1 MDNQKQNYIAD
12 VQYLKTIMK
21 RSEFSYK
28 YFGIF
33 FIVFACVKGLCYF
46 FDMMITPFTVE
57 SFLNRGLFENEIRL
71 YFEMFLDLMYFLIE
85 LAVIL
90 GFRTIVKKENL
101 GISLWIFDFLS
112 YVLIFCGFLLPF
124 ANYPLAWKTAAD
136 NNFFSIAVPAIC
148 FFVCGMIIQNKFFKI
163 LSFFYIII
171 AVVGLFIAGVII
183 NGVLS
188 ERLPSQYQF
197 QVSLILAFFYNLYPI
212 IAYNGLGIL
221 LLLKSKGK

>member
-1 MDNQKQNYIAD
+1 MNEQNYVAD

-28 YFGIF
+28 HFGIF
-33 FIVFACVKGLCYF
+33 FIVFACAKGLCCF
-46 FDMMITPFTVE
+46 FDIMITPSLIEVF
-57 SFLNRGLFENEIRL
+57 FNRGLFESEIRL
-71 YFEMFLDLMYFLIE
+71 YFEMFLSLVYFLIE

-90 GFRTIVKKENL
+90 GFRKIVKRENL

-124 ANYPLAWKTAAD
+124 ANYPIAWKTAAD
-136 NNFFSIAVPAIC
+136 NNFFKIAVPAIC
-148 FFVCGMIIQNKFFKI
+148 FFVCGMIIKNKFFKI
-163 LSFFYIII
+163 ISFVYVFI
-171 AVVGLFIAGVII
+171 AVAGLFIAGVII

-188 ERLPSQYQF
+188 ERLSSQYQL
-197 QVSLILAFFYNLYPI
+197 QVSLILTFFYNLYPI

-221 LLLKSKGK
+221 LLLKSKGE